1 MLPLPEAAIQ
11 AITIGQPV
19 HLTTEELFHPTTETQ
34 LLLTITDQH
43 HHPTTEDQVRLT
55 TDQ

>member
-19 HLTTEELFHPTTETQ
+19 HLTTEELFHLITETQ

-43 HHPTTEDQVRLT
+43 HHHSTEDQVRLT